1 MFYGSKVY
9 YGSKRVMDY
18 KGTLKV
24 CMRKTSV
31 PKPISLYYTILYYT
45 ILYYTVL
52 YYILYTKIYYILYTK
67 YYILKNYIR
76 TIYYILY
83 TVLYIYMYTCIGV
96 CYKGGVHM
104 RKASKPNV
112 GT

>member
-1 MFYGSKVY
+1 MHAQ
-9 YGSKRVMDY
+9 D
-18 KGTLKV
+18 
-24 CMRKTSV
+24 
-31 PKPISLYYTILYYT
+31 ISTEAYITILYYT
-45 ILYYTVL
+45 ILYYII

-83 TVLYIYMYTCIGV
+83 TVYCVLYTVYCILYIYMYTCIGV